1 MCIFNNWS
9 SLALPTDS
17 KGRYCNLIHVYPPRL
32 SWTWD
37 NIKLR
42 FDLIFILF
50 THMLFSNYQ
59 VFMTK
64 KKKKSGNLWKHLCC
78 THKECELIDLLNCHR
93 LRFYNLKTYH
103 NEQVNISWIKKNLFQ
118 LTLLLSSPPY
128 IKCSKPNLQLIMI
141 WRINNIVVQNL
152 QSSLVLFYCLLFF
165 SFLFCALLL
174 FLYTL
179 NHSLY
184 VVDLYSVT
192 SLLIKYPYI

>member
-1 MCIFNNWS
+1 M
-9 SLALPTDS
+9 
-17 KGRYCNLIHVYPPRL
+17 
-32 SWTWD
+32 
-37 NIKLR
+37 
-42 FDLIFILF
+42 
-50 THMLFSNYQ
+50 
-59 VFMTK
+59 
-64 KKKKSGNLWKHLCC
+64 
-78 THKECELIDLLNCHR
+78 IDLLNCHR

-192 SLLIKYPYI
+192 SLLIKYPYIYNTCTLKKTTWNITIRNLDHTALSINVKRKVPSHCNIVISYTFMNYMHMMKRKTVHHVH

>member
-1 MCIFNNWS
+1 M
-9 SLALPTDS
+9 
-17 KGRYCNLIHVYPPRL
+17 
-32 SWTWD
+32 
-37 NIKLR
+37 
-42 FDLIFILF
+42 
-50 THMLFSNYQ
+50 
-59 VFMTK
+59 
-64 KKKKSGNLWKHLCC
+64 
-78 THKECELIDLLNCHR
+78 IDLLNCHR